1 MKFFIHLETDCWWN
15 KTNKMKKLDI
25 RISAKI
31 KISRRGRLTKNILD
45 YRSYYLV
52 DSVINYKLFA
62 ILNKD
67 MR

>member
-1 MKFFIHLETDCWWN
+1 
-15 KTNKMKKLDI
+15 MKKLDI